1 MKKNFF
7 ILSLLFLGACGLY
20 EENHRTVKY
29 DLENG
34 SQVELRLYELEYPL
48 MAKTLQVFVNGGYL
62 NGKYCE
68 DANLRIFGNEI
79 WSETVKQ
86 NDLSAITSG
95 VVTFSGS
102 QGQPTPYLCKY
113 YYSKK
118 KNGEWEKTDEWSAK

>member
-1 MKKNFF
+1 MMKKLF
-7 ILSLLFLGACGLY
+7 ILSLLFLSACGLY

-34 SQVELRLYELEYPL
+34 SQINLRVYELEYPL
-48 MAKTLQVFVNGGYL
+48 MARTLQVFVSGGYL

-68 DANLRIFGNEI
+68 DEGLRKFGNEI
-79 WSETVKQ
+79 WAEVVEQ
-86 NDLSAITSG
+86 NDLSKISSG

-118 KNGEWEKTDEWSAK
+118 KNGEWEKTDEWSIK